1 MKSHNEDHYFKNIIS
16 KSNLELPFPDFEETL
31 MMEINKLEVT
41 REAYTASVKK
51 SWVSFITGAIF
62 GVILS
67 LLLPQ
72 ILPSF
77 YGISADSL
85 VLAFQ
90 FMISLFVLIS
100 LDSLIRNTRDYMRD
114 V

>member
-1 MKSHNEDHYFKNIIS
+1 M
-16 KSNLELPFPDFEETL
+16 ELPFPDFEDTL

-41 REAYTASVKK
+41 REAYTVTIKK
-51 SWVSFITGAIF
+51 SWVSFITGTIF

-67 LLLPQ
+67 ILLPQ

-90 FMISLFVLIS
+90 FIISLFVLFS
-100 LDSLIRNTRDYMRD
+100 LDSLIRNTRNHRLSN
-114 V
+114 VSKNKLESHTRLG